1 MAEVMIRL
9 KRMGTKKRPHSRIV
23 VMDKRKARNSK
34 AIEELGY
41 YDPSKQ
47 PPLVQMNVERV
58 RFWLSKGATP
68 SPTVKRL
75 LYRFERAG
83 TKVSA

>member
-9 KRMGTKKRPHSRIV
+9 KRMGTKKRPHNRIV
-23 VMDKRKARNSK
+23 VIDKTRARDGK

-41 YDPSKQ
+41 YDPSQ
-47 PPLVQMNVERV
+47 EPPYLKLDVERAK
-58 RFWLSKGATP
+58 FWISKGANP

-75 LYRFERAG
+75 IQRY
-83 TKVSA
+83 KPSVS